1 MWKHKNLAKSCLGT
15 KSPKP
20 IVVTVKAV
28 THMVS
33 DIDMFSYP
41 SIWRSNTLIVKAKNM
56 RLKASWMESTV
67 KGLMLIKALY
77 ENQESAETPLL

>member
-28 THMVS
+28 TQMVS
-33 DIDMFSYP
+33 DIEMSSYP
-41 SIWRSNTLIVKAKNM
+41 SIYRSNTLIVKAKNI
-56 RLKASWMESTV
+56 RLKASWIESTV
-67 KGLMLIKALY
+67 NGLIVNKAL
-77 ENQESAETPLL
+77 